1 VVAASIAEWKATHAS
16 KKARMDDGEG
26 EGEGEGDDESASA
39 GGVGALKSHVELP
52 SQAAIEK
59 LILEKKKAEIMAK
72 YANL

>member
-1 VVAASIAEWKATHAS
+1 MVAASIAEWKATHAS

-26 EGEGEGDDESASA
+26 EGEGDEESASA

>member
-1 VVAASIAEWKATHAS
+1 
-16 KKARMDDGEG
+16 MDDGEG
-26 EGEGEGDDESASA
+26 DGEGEGDDEGASA